1 MKRDVW
7 AGMLLVAFLVAMLG
21 GALPMALGQAA
32 KPAGSEQAGA
42 AVAPPASQPAEFK
55 LSTMPA
61 EETEKEKSPADK
73 LEDWIK
79 KTKNPVP
86 WFSWG
91 ADMRV
96 REEILEN
103 VFPLDQDLHTH
114 ENNWI
119 RYRPRVWFTVRPMK
133 DFELNVR
140 AIWEPRSI
148 FMNIPARNP
157 PGSMTKYGWDP
168 DYAVF
173 DLLNFKWSKVFGL
186 PMTITAGRQE
196 IALGD
201 RWLVFDGTPLD
212 GSRSLYLDAIRL
224 TYDLAQIR
232 TKADLMY
239 ISQSAQVT
247 DWFPHLSQT
256 GKEVTDQ
263 REQGAILYLTNNSL
277 AKTQLDGYFIYKH
290 DQHQELWNPAT
301 KRDVRTGDDADSY
314 TFGVRQASDLTDHWK
329 LRDEFAGQFGDKNG
343 QDICAFATLNRLA
356 YFFNDKYSN
365 ELHMDYEFVSGD
377 DPSTKGTN
385 EAFDMLWGRWPRWSE
400 LYIYTYAMDGGVAA
414 NNNLHRL
421 AWGWQMSPMQNM
433 QLSLDY
439 HLLFADENTYGGIK
453 PGFSQSG
460 KFRGQ
465 LLTWWLRYKF
475 SEHLS
480 SHVMAEVF
488 GPGDYYTPQKN
499 STAAWVRWELLFS
512 Y

>member
-1 MKRDVW
+1 MMRDVW
-7 AGMLLVAFLVAMLG
+7 VRGSWVVVLAWGWAWL
-21 GALPMALGQAA
+21 AA
-32 KPAGSEQAGA
+32 SASAQTTAPAATSRPG
-42 AVAPPASQPAEFK
+42 EFK
-55 LSTMPA
+55 LSTAPA
-61 EETEKEKSPADK
+61 EEPEKTPAEK
-73 LEDWIK
+73 LEEWIQK
-79 KTKNPVP
+79 SKNPVP
-86 WFSWG
+86 WFKWG
-91 ADMRV
+91 ADFRI
-96 REEILEN
+96 REEIVEN
-103 VFPLDQDLHTH
+103 GFALDQDLHTH

-119 RYRPRVWFTVRPMK
+119 RYRPRVWFTVTPMK

-140 AIWEPRSI
+140 AIWEPRTI
-148 FMNIPARNP
+148 FMNVPARNP
-157 PGSMTKYGWDP
+157 GGQTEHGWDP

-173 DLLNFKWSKVFGL
+173 DLLNFKWSHVAGL
-186 PMTITAGRQE
+186 PLTIIAGRQE

-212 GSRSLYLDAIRL
+212 GSRSLYLDAIRM
-224 TYDLAQIR
+224 TYEFAPIK

-247 DWFPHLSQT
+247 DWFPKLSHT
-256 GKEVTDQ
+256 YKEATEQ
-263 REQGAILYLTNNSL
+263 REQGAILYVSNNSL
-277 AKTQLDGYFIYKH
+277 KKTQLDGYFIYKH
-290 DQHQELWNPAT
+290 DQHQEIYNVAT
-301 KRDVRTGDDADSY
+301 NRRDRRTGDDADIY
-314 TFGVRQASDLTDHWK
+314 TFGVRQASTLTDHWS
-329 LRDEFAGQFGDKNG
+329 LRDELAGQFGDKNG
-343 QDICAFATLNRLA
+343 QHVCALATLNRLT

-377 DPSTKGTN
+377 DPRTKGTN

-414 NNNLHRL
+414 NNNLHRI
-421 AWGWQMSPMQNM
+421 AWGWQMNPMRNM
-433 QLSLDY
+433 QISLDY
-439 HLLFADENTYGGIK
+439 HLLFADENTYGGVK
-453 PGFSQSG
+453 PGFSKGG

-499 STAAWVRWELLFS
+499 STAAWVRWELIFS